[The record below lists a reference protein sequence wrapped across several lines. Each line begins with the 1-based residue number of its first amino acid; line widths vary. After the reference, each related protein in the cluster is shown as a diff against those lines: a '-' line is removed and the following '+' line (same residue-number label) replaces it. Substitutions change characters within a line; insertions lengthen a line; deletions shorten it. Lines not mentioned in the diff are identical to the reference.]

1 MSKAIFKVSAL
12 AVLIVVFCGW
22 GALGA
27 VVDGIWQ
34 MIVAFFPWIWEG
46 IKYAVEEYI
55 TSPYFITGAIMMV
68 ASGFGIWFGARGG
81 KVLYLVVSIIGAIA
95 SLASMGVSLI

>member
-1 MSKAIFKVSAL
+1 LDSTIKRLGVISAL
-12 AVLIVVFCGW
+12 VLVFCGW
-22 GALGA
+22 SGLATLWSSIGQALT
-27 VVDGIWQ
+27 
-34 MIVAFFPWIWEG
+34 AFMPFIWEG

-95 SLASMGVSLI
+95 SLASMGVSFI